1 MTPKM
6 PYERAIRLVA
16 GISVGLAGVLALFVL
31 STWVSGNWMLGTL
44 GPEYVPMAPNTAAV
58 ILLLGLS
65 IFLGI
70 YLPNRA
76 LVNGFCWFSLVCS
89 ATICVLGMAASL
101 WKANL
106 LFATWLAPVRAV
118 AGGFPIGVM
127 SPLTVLVLMLGAAAL
142 ALEIPPLGR
151 CRANRQLAAVLA
163 TVVGLVSAGVVLG
176 YVLDAPPL
184 DGARTI
190 PMAMLSGVA
199 LSLLSVGLVHNS
211 GPAVWPMSM
220 LLFDPSKEPSR
231 WTAKGPA
238 AAFLLLFAAIMVV
251 GGVYLQVQQA
261 HMRRAAQAELVAV
274 ADLKCEEIVQWRQE
288 RTHDAFF
295 LASAAFAARDVAA
308 LLADPDSE
316 AARAEVLNWLTL
328 LKGDRYTS
336 ATIFD
341 TGGTAR
347 FSVPPQAAF
356 PGDKLQALVAEAVLR
371 NAVTLSDLHGAENNG
386 VHLDLT
392 VPIHAPGAD
401 PAAAPI
407 AVILLQMDPHRFLF
421 PLIQS
426 WPSPSLSAETL
437 LVRREGDEVLFLNDL
452 RHRKGAAKSLRLPLD
467 QPGLIAAMAVQG
479 ISGVVEGGDY
489 RGVPAVAALRKVP
502 DSPWFL
508 VAKVDR
514 AEIYA
519 TSRGQAM
526 QVAAIM
532 ALLIL
537 VGGLGIVALWR
548 QRNLEY
554 FRATLVQEKRQSMLA
569 QRFEHVMRQANDLI
583 LLVGENGKIVEANDR
598 AIQAYGR
605 SPAELRETELF
616 TLRAPEAR
624 LAYELKLEELKQ
636 NGSVLFETE
645 HRRADGGTFP
655 VEISGRL
662 VDIGGAEHRLYI
674 VRDITERRRAEE
686 ELLQTQQRLALAV
699 EGARLGLWDWN
710 LHTNA
715 VYFSQEYKRQLGY
728 EDGEFSGA
736 FKHWEQNLHPDD
748 REWTL
753 AAVEQFVKDRGDYR
767 EIEFRLRHRDGSYR
781 WILSRAVLLLGPGG
795 APERML
801 GCHIDI
807 TDRKLAEEALRRSEA
822 NLAQAERIA
831 HVGYWE
837 RSPDG
842 DAILWS
848 DEAYRV
854 FGLAPQERPMDLS
867 SFLARVH
874 PEDRDAVAG
883 AIRAT
888 REEDRPYNIE
898 YRIVRP
904 DGATR
909 VVHSQGKLFLDAAG
923 RPERLFG
930 TMLDVTESKRAD
942 ARLQEAAQRWRSTFD
957 AISDAIILLDA
968 GDVVLQCNRAA
979 ADLVKRT
986 PHEVLGQKYHALMHG
1001 AEGLY
1006 GGCPM
1011 ATVLETGRRATADVL
1026 YNNRWYEVTVGPV
1039 FNASGAL
1046 TGAVHVMTDI
1056 TERRRAEEALRESER
1071 RFRLIA
1077 ENTGDVIWQLDLAAQ
1092 RFTYVSPSVLRLRG
1106 YTPEEVMAQPIDA
1119 ALTPNSFRWDSAF
1132 MAAPDT
1138 GEGSKPLQ
1146 TCVVEQSCKDG
1157 SVVITEVV
1165 TTALADERGYV
1176 TGLLGVTRDIT
1187 ERKKAE
1193 REILAN
1199 QDRLK
1204 RAQAVGR
1211 IGSWEYD
1218 PHARK
1223 IWGTEEACRI
1233 LGIPPAEGEVP
1244 ADMVEARIPDW
1255 ERVHQAMLEQL
1266 NARGAYDLELTVNP
1280 IDGGARRSLRV
1291 VAELVLDDR
1300 GQPARILG
1308 VAEDI
1313 TERKHI
1319 AETLR
1324 ETQERLRLALDSS
1337 EVGTWDWL
1345 IPERRQVWDEHAGR
1359 LFGLA
1364 PDSHSDTAGHF
1375 MAAVHPEDRS
1385 RIYAEITHAVRR
1397 QSEVDAEFRM
1407 LWPDGSIHDLAVR
1420 GKVYRNASGRAV
1432 RMTGLCWDV
1441 TVRKEEEAVLKAY
1454 SDRLGQM
1461 VDMRTQQ
1468 LRDTQDE
1475 LVRKEK
1481 LAVLGQLAGGVGH
1494 ELRNPLGVISNA
1506 VYFLKMSG
1514 AGADETSKEYL
1525 NIISSEVYNSQ
1536 KIISDLLGF
1545 ARTSRADRAVVALA
1559 PLVAGVLA
1567 QIAPSSEVEVVTD
1580 IPADL
1585 PQLSVDPG
1593 QMKQVLANLMLNA
1606 CQAMPGGGVLT
1617 VGARVEGGRIRVSV
1631 TDTGCGM
1638 SGEELSRI
1646 FEPLYS
1652 TKARGIGLGLSV
1664 TRNLLEANE
1673 GGIEVTS
1680 EPGRGSTFSI
1690 VLQAQE

>member
-1 MTPKM
+1 
-6 PYERAIRLVA
+6 
-16 GISVGLAGVLALFVL
+16 
-31 STWVSGNWMLGTL
+31 
-44 GPEYVPMAPNTAAV
+44 
-58 ILLLGLS
+58 
-65 IFLGI
+65 
-70 YLPNRA
+70 
-76 LVNGFCWFSLVCS
+76 
-89 ATICVLGMAASL
+89 
-101 WKANL
+101 
-106 LFATWLAPVRAV
+106 
-118 AGGFPIGVM
+118 
-127 SPLTVLVLMLGAAAL
+127 
-142 ALEIPPLGR
+142 
-151 CRANRQLAAVLA
+151 
-163 TVVGLVSAGVVLG
+163 
-176 YVLDAPPL
+176 
-184 DGARTI
+184 
-190 PMAMLSGVA
+190 
-199 LSLLSVGLVHNS
+199 
-211 GPAVWPMSM
+211 
-220 LLFDPSKEPSR
+220 
-231 WTAKGPA
+231 
-238 AAFLLLFAAIMVV
+238 MVV

-467 QPGLIAAMAVQG
+467 QPGLTAAMAVQG
-479 ISGVVEGGDY
+479 ISGIVEGVDY
-489 RGVPAVAALRKVP
+489 RGVPVVAALRNVP

-519 TSRGQAM
+519 TSRGQAT

-554 FRATLVQEKRQSMLA
+554 FRATLGQEKRQSMLA
-569 QRFEHVMRQANDLI
+569 QRFEHVMRQANDVI
-583 LLVGENGKIVEANDR
+583 LLVGEDGKIVEANDR
-598 AIQAYGR
+598 AIQAYGL
-605 SPAELRETELF
+605 SLAELRETALF

-624 LAYELKLEELKQ
+624 AAYDLKLEELKQ
-636 NGSVLFETE
+636 NGSVLFETV

-655 VEISGRL
+655 VEVSGRL

-674 VRDITERRRAEE
+674 IRDITERRRAEE
-686 ELLQTQQRLALAV
+686 KLLHTQQRLALAV
-699 EGARLGLWDWN
+699 EGARLGLWDWD
-710 LHTNA
+710 LRTNA
-715 VYFSQEYKRQLGY
+715 VHFSREYKRQLGY

-753 AAVEQFVKDRGDYR
+753 ATVEEFVKDRGDYQ

-781 WILSRAVLLLGPGG
+781 WILSRAVLQLGPGG
-795 APERML
+795 EPGRML

-837 RSPDG
+837 RSPGG

-848 DEAYRV
+848 DEAYRM

-867 SFLARVH
+867 SFLAMVH
-874 PEDRDAVAG
+874 PEDRDAVAE
-883 AIRAT
+883 AVRAT

-909 VVHSQGKLFLDAAG
+909 VVHSQGELFLDAVG
-923 RPERLFG
+923 RPERMFG
-930 TMLDVTESKRAD
+930 TMLDVTERKRAD
-942 ARLQEAAQRWRSTFD
+942 ARLQEAAQRWRGTFD
-957 AISDAIILLDA
+957 AISDAIIVLDA

-979 ADLVKRT
+979 ADMVKRT

-1006 GGCPM
+1006 GGCPLE
-1011 ATVLETGRRATADVL
+1011 TVLATGRRATGEVL
-1026 YNNRWYEVTVGPV
+1026 YNDRWYEVAVGPV
-1039 FNASGAL
+1039 FNAAGAPA
-1046 TGAVHVMTDI
+1046 GAVHVMTEI
-1056 TERRRAEEALRESER
+1056 TARRRAEEVLRESEQ

-1077 ENTGDVIWQLDLAAQ
+1077 ENTGDVIWRLDAATR
-1092 RFTYVSPSVLRLRG
+1092 RFTYVSPSVLRQRG
-1106 YTPEEVMAQPIDA
+1106 YTPEEIIARDVGAS
-1119 ALTPNSFRWDSAF
+1119 LTPASHEKLSRHILARVAAF
-1132 MAAPDT
+1132 KSGDEAARVMT
-1138 GEGSKPLQ
+1138 QE
-1146 TCVVEQSCKDG
+1146 VEQPHKNG
-1157 SVVITEVV
+1157 TILTTEVV
-1165 TTALADERGYV
+1165 STLLTDAKGTITEI
-1176 TGLLGVTRDIT
+1176 LGVTRNIT

-1204 RAQAVGR
+1204 RAQAVGH

-1218 PHARK
+1218 PHARR

-1233 LGIPPAEGEVP
+1233 LGVPPAEGELP

-1266 NARGAYDLELTVNP
+1266 NARGAYDLELAMNP
-1280 IDGGARRSLRV
+1280 VDGGAQRILRV
-1291 VAELVLDDR
+1291 VAELVLDDH
-1300 GQPARILG
+1300 GQPARIVG

-1313 TERKHI
+1313 TERRQI